1 MSLATT
7 QVWLGMPPCALHD
20 SDVHMG
26 VIASAPAKVI
36 LFGEHFVVY
45 GEPAIVLAI
54 DKRAYA
60 EAELRDD
67 KRLYLH
73 SVNLNLSGYFESEFF
88 KIEQG
93 DAKGAKSKFEP
104 LKLAVEKVLEIYG
117 ENVGLDV
124 EVNSTVPVA
133 AGLGSSAAVA
143 VAVTAAVGA
152 ILNVKM
158 SKEAVFRIS
167 YEAEKIVHGTPS
179 GVDPAI
185 STFGG
190 ALLFQMDAGFK
201 PLDVKADVP
210 LVIGCTGVE
219 RSTRVQVAKV
229 RDGKNK
235 YPRIIDPMM
244 RAAREI
250 VLRAINALKEDDLE
264 TLGDLMNINHALLCG
279 LGISDES
286 LEWLIN
292 AARKAGALGAKLT
305 GAGGG
310 GCMIALAENERL
322 EQVMEPIQRA
332 GGRPFIV
339 RKTDEGVKIEG
350 T

>member
-1 MSLATT
+1 MLLATT
-7 QVWLGMPPCALHD
+7 QAWLGTPPCASRN
-20 SDVHMG
+20 SDVYMG
-26 VIASAPAKVI
+26 VTASAPAKVI

-45 GEPAIVLAI
+45 GEPAIVMAI
-54 DKRAYA
+54 DRRVYA
-60 EAELRDD
+60 EAELRKD
-67 KRLYLH
+67 KRLCLR
-73 SVNLNLSGYFESEFF
+73 SVNLNLAGYFENGVFQV
-88 KIEQG
+88 EQG
-93 DAKGAKSKFEP
+93 SAKEAKSKFDP
-104 LKLAVEKVLEIYG
+104 LKLVVEKVFEIYG
-117 ENVGLDV
+117 ESVGLDV

-143 VAVTAAVGA
+143 ASVTAAVGA
-152 ILNVKM
+152 LLKVKM

-179 GVDPAI
+179 EVDPSI

-190 ALLFQMDAGFK
+190 ALLFQMDTGFK

-210 LVIGCTGVE
+210 LVIGYTGVE
-219 RSTRVQVAKV
+219 RSARVQVAKV
-229 RDGKNK
+229 RDIRNK
-235 YPRIIDPMM
+235 YSGVSDHMM
-244 RAAREI
+244 KAAREI
-250 VLRAINALKEDDLE
+250 VLKALDALRDGDLG

-279 LGISDES
+279 LGVSDES

-322 EQVMEPIQRA
+322 KQVLEAIQRA
-332 GGRPFIV
+332 GGSPFIAG
-339 RKTDEGVKIEG
+339 KTDEGVRVE
-350 T
+350 

>member
-1 MSLATT
+1 MLLATT
-7 QVWLGMPPCALHD
+7 QVWLGTPPCASRN
-20 SDVHMG
+20 SDVYMG
-26 VIASAPAKVI
+26 VTASAPAKVI

-45 GEPAIVLAI
+45 GESAIVMAM

-60 EAELRDD
+60 KVELRQD
-67 KRLYLH
+67 KRLHLH
-73 SVNLNLSGYFESEFF
+73 SVNLNLAGYFENGFF
-88 KIEQG
+88 KVEQG
-93 DAKGAKSKFEP
+93 DAKEAKLKFKP
-104 LKLAVEKVLEIYG
+104 LKLAVEKVQEIYG

-143 VAVTAAVGA
+143 AAVTAAVGA
-152 ILNVKM
+152 LLKMTM

-179 GVDPAI
+179 EVDPAV

-190 ALLFQMDAGFK
+190 TLLFQMDTGFR

-210 LVIGCTGVE
+210 LVVGYTGVK

-229 RDGKNK
+229 RDIRNK
-235 YPRIIDPMM
+235 YSRVIDHMM
-244 RAAREI
+244 KGAREI
-250 VLRAINALKEDDLE
+250 VLRAIDALKDGDLE
-264 TLGDLMNINHALLCG
+264 ALGDLMNINHALLCG

-322 EQVMEPIQRA
+322 KQVLEAIQTA
-332 GGRPFIV
+332 GGSPFIA
-339 RKTDEGVKIEG
+339 RKTDEGVKVE
-350 T
+350 